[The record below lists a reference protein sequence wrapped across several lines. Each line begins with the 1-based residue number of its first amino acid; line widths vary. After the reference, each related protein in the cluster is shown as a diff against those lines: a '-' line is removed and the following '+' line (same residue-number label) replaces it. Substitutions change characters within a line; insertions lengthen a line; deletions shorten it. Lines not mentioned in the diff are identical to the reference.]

1 MHNFH
6 FWSDN
11 KTEVLLLDM
20 NDDAYREYLALCNEV
35 AAIYSN
41 LTIPSYTIPNPYFL
55 HLSNFISIWKSL
67 LRSIR
72 KLNAFFELN
81 GIHINTELDSTNT
94 LPISKTSENTKIIK
108 YKVDRKPAGN
118 TKRFEISK

>member
-1 MHNFH
+1 MRAGFKV
-6 FWSDN
+6 S
-11 KTEVLLLDM
+11 KELDF
-20 NDDAYREYLALCNEV
+20 V
-35 AAIYSN
+35 SV
-41 LTIPSYTIPNPYFL
+41 
-55 HLSNFISIWKSL
+55 